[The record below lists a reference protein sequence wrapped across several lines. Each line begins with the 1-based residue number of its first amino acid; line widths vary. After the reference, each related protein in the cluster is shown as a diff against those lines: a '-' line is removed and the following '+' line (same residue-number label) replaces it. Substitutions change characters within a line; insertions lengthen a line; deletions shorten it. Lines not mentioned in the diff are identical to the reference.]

1 MAEKEETQQWGEW
14 LRASPRKSHKAPPPE
29 QPIIFSN
36 SYYSRLSG
44 SKVRHKSGSYV
55 RDLPPR
61 KNLNND
67 YDYSSSSHT
76 GGHEQRRD
84 RAEVSSPEKR
94 HRMQGGTTS

>member
-55 RDLPPR
+55 HDLPPR

-76 GGHEQRRD
+76 SGSDPRF
-84 RAEVSSPEKR
+84 
-94 HRMQGGTTS
+94 